1 MALVAVIADTH
12 MPRGAR
18 RLPEECLRRLRAAD
32 VIIHAGDLTGRSFL
46 AELLELGRPLHVVR
60 GNADEPELAAAL
72 PEELV
77 VSVEDARIGV
87 THEPGRS
94 AGREQRLI
102 ARFPGCDAVIYGH
115 THRQEVGQAGGVWV
129 LNPGSP
135 TERRRSPSRG
145 MLELHVDGA
154 AIRPRAVTFDP

>member
-1 MALVAVIADTH
+1 MAVVAVIADTH

-32 VIIHAGDLTGRSFL
+32 VIVHAGDLTGRSFL

-72 PEELV
+72 PVELV
-77 VSVEDARIGV
+77 VAVEGARIGV
-87 THEPGRS
+87 THEPGPVT
-94 AGREQRLI
+94 GREQRLA
-102 ARFPGCDAVIYGH
+102 ARFPGCDAVVYGH
-115 THRQEVGQAGGVWV
+115 THRQEVARVDGVWL

-154 AIRPRAVTFDP
+154 VLRPEVVTFEA